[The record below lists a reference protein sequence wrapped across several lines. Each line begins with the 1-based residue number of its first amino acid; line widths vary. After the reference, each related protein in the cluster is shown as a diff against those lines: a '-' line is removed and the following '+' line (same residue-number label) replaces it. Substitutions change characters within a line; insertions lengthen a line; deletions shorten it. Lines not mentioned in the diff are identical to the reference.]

1 MLSKILMLTALSA
14 ALAFAAN
21 PAMADNG
28 KSDSHSATH
37 TEASHPEAS
46 HPEASHPETHPTTPS
61 PARVDSSPDKS
72 GSRETH
78 SAHVDLIPDS
88 SLIN

>member
-28 KSDSHSATH
+28 KGDSHSATH
-37 TEASHPEAS
+37 TEAS

>member
-37 TEASHPEAS
+37 TEAS